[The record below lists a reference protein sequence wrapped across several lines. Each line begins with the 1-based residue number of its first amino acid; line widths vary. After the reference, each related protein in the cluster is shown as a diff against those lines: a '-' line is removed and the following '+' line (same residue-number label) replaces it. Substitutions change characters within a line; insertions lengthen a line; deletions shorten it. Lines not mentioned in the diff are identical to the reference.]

1 MVHLG
6 CTTLLR
12 RPLRLMTVV
21 VLHVSAA
28 SCVSRHAGSLCSA
41 LVSSSSSIVARTR
54 TRTRIRT
61 PPLTPSRF
69 ADSHRITTATAVVA
83 NSFFSNIPSSIFAPT
98 ATRLYSQNYRA
109 EYDDDT
115 DQDNEGQRRRRRRS
129 PNNPQQQQQQ
139 QPQNV
144 GRSRYSSSS
153 SSAAAEERRRGQQPT
168 TTRRRQWDDNEDKDG
183 NTQRSRNTSS
193 RGSGRDDRN
202 PQRRNTTTNRNRKN
216 PPRQQRD
223 DRNWVPPLPPLP
235 PLQSRPTYFT
245 CRHTYENCLE
255 AELRRAVVTQMAAA
269 TGDDLDFR
277 TEDVLFSSPH
287 PGVVMILTSNTKIA
301 NFLSTFRPMY
311 ALQIIPHCVLVHAD
325 SIKGLA
331 RAVLASSVV
340 RDLEAGLRA
349 APQGSLALH
358 ALLPEMG
365 T

>member
-6 CTTLLR
+6 CTTLFR

-61 PPLTPSRF
+61 PPLTPTRSTSYRTGTG
-69 ADSHRITTATAVVA
+69 IGTAVV
-83 NSFFSNIPSSIFAPT
+83 NSFFSNTPSSIFAPT

-115 DQDNEGQRRRRRRS
+115 DQDNEGQRRRRRRRS
-129 PNNPQQQQQQ
+129 PNNPQQQQQQQ

-153 SSAAAEERRRGQQPT
+153 SSAAEERRRGQRPT
-168 TTRRRQWDDNEDKDG
+168 TTRRRQWDDNEDG
-183 NTQRSRNTSS
+183 TTRRSRNTSS
-193 RGSGRDDRN
+193 RGSGRGERN
-202 PQRRNTTTNRNRKN
+202 PQRRNTTTKRNRNI
-216 PPRQQRD
+216 PSRQQRD
-223 DRNWVPPLPPLP
+223 DRNWGVPPLPPLP

-245 CRHTYENCLE
+245 CRHTYEDCLE
-255 AELRRAVVTQMAAA
+255 AELRRAVLTQKSS
-269 TGDDLDFR
+269 GDLELR
-277 TEDVLFSSPH
+277 TDDVLFSRPH
-287 PGVVMILTSNTKIA
+287 PGVVMILTSNTEIA

-311 ALQIIPHCVLVHAD
+311 ALQIVPNCVLVQAD

-340 RDLEAGLRA
+340 RDSEAGLRA